1 MNASHHAI
9 QAEKYAQL
17 ALDYEL
23 LAHLADER
31 GDNIAARAHT
41 EKYESMIELS
51 KYHAQAAMPTIHSA
65 APAPC
70 TVVPIG
76 T

>member
-1 MNASHHAI
+1 MNATHHAI
-9 QAEKYAQL
+9 QAERYAQQ
-17 ALDYEL
+17 ALDAEL
-23 LAHLADER
+23 LAHLAEER
-31 GDNIAARAHT
+31 GDMIGSRSHFET
-41 EKYESMIELS
+41 YESLIELS
-51 KYHAQAAMPTIHSA
+51 RWHASAAMPTIHSA